1 MAQMALKEETMPD
14 GGIADFIISDAELD
28 AMNVADAK
36 REFGGYGIANFD
48 KIASKM
54 ASYGRYGDDKLVHA
68 ETGELI
74 VPKALIEGNP
84 ELKNSIFGHL
94 REMGI
99 EDPERYVVGSEAN
112 SLNPDTG
119 LPEFFLKNV
128 FKGVSKAFKNVGKAL
143 KKAAPVVLP
152 VALSFTPLGAV
163 YGAALGSGLGTLLQG
178 GDIEDA
184 LKSAVIAGG
193 TGALF
198 KGATGT
204 GSFGENISAELAN
217 PGARFSQLGQ
227 GITGSEN
234 FFRPFDAPTLAPL
247 SGSAEAVQTTM
258 NPLDS
263 PQDFAMTPQTGP
275 SVQTGSA
282 TTDPSFFDQAKEFIM
297 PSNVSTTDALKQM
310 GIDPATATETQF
322 NLAKEMAAEQSPG
335 FFRRFGPSI
344 ALAGLGIGAAGGFE
358 AEEEDE
364 PEFLTGVELL
374 EQNREKYGLPEEQ
387 IQYVAD
393 YNPFVPQRPVFP
405 AAEGGGVPEVFPRRT
420 GGIMPDEG
428 IPNED
433 SVRAMLMPGEFVM
446 TTDAVKGLGNGD
458 NEQGIRNMYQ
468 MMRGLEAK
476 GRAMA

>member
-1 MAQMALKEETMPD
+1 MAEMALKEETMPD

-84 ELKNSIFGHL
+84 KLKNSIFGHL

-184 LKSAVIAGG
+184 LKNAVIAGG
-193 TGALF
+193 TGALI

-204 GSFGENISAELAN
+204 GSFGQNISAELAN

-234 FFRPFDAPTLAPL
+234 FFRPFDA
-247 SGSAEAVQTTM
+247 SGVPVSTADVQTSANQPQM
-258 NPLDS
+258 SQSNFNPE
-263 PQDFAMTPQTGP
+263 TGKFDLRN
-275 SVQTGSA
+275 TGVPTGEA
-282 TTDPSFFDQAKEFIM
+282 TDPSFLDRTKDFLM
-297 PSNVSTTDALKQM
+297 PEKVTLTDALEQM
-310 GIDPATATETQF
+310 GVDPAKATDANIKVAESIV
-322 NLAKEMAAEQSPG
+322 AKGPG
-335 FFRRFGPSI
+335 FMRRYGPSI
-344 ALAGLGIGAAGGFE
+344 ALAGLAAGSAGFFD
-358 AEEEDE
+358 APEEEK
-364 PEFLTGVELL
+364 PKFITGADLL
-374 EQNREKYGLPEEQ
+374 ARDRDKYALPDEQ

-458 NEQGIRNMYQ
+458 NDQGIRNMYQ

>member
-1 MAQMALKEETMPD
+1 MAEMALKEETMPD

-84 ELKNSIFGHL
+84 ELKSSIFGHL

-119 LPEFFLKNV
+119 LPEFFLKKV
-128 FKGVSKAFKNVGKAL
+128 FKGVSKAL

-184 LKSAVIAGG
+184 LKNAVIAGG
-193 TGALF
+193 TGALI

-204 GSFGENISAELAN
+204 GSFGQNISAELAN
-217 PGARFSQLGQ
+217 PGARFQ
-227 GITGSEN
+227 
-234 FFRPFDAPTLAPL
+234 
-247 SGSAEAVQTTM
+247 
-258 NPLDS
+258 
-263 PQDFAMTPQTGP
+263 
-275 SVQTGSA
+275 
-282 TTDPSFFDQAKEFIM
+282 
-297 PSNVSTTDALKQM
+297 
-310 GIDPATATETQF
+310 QF
-322 NLAKEMAAEQSPG
+322 G
-335 FFRRFGPSI
+335 
-344 ALAGLGIGAAGGFE
+344 
-358 AEEEDE
+358 
-364 PEFLTGVELL
+364 TGV
-374 EQNREKYGLPEEQ
+374 
-387 IQYVAD
+387 
-393 YNPFVPQRPVFP
+393 
-405 AAEGGGVPEVFPRRT
+405 T
-420 GGIMPDEG
+420 
-428 IPNED
+428 
-433 SVRAMLMPGEFVM
+433 RA
-446 TTDAVKGLGNGD
+446 
-458 NEQGIRNMYQ
+458 
-468 MMRGLEAK
+468 
-476 GRAMA
+476 